1 MISDQK
7 RVISCDLSRRIAK
20 LPPRHVGFAG
30 RLLGSFAYWVDIR
43 HRRIVNRNLQ
53 FIYPGWSRDRVNKTA
68 RRVFQHLATTAL
80 EILQVSFF
88 IREDILRKTRIEGD
102 ENLRDAIHSQKGIIF
117 ITAHIGN
124 WEMGSLYVAC
134 RYGHPVTAIVRK
146 LSPATFDRWIY
157 RMRTRFGSIILDKKK
172 ALPKMARVL
181 RKGGSLGILI
191 DQETIRSEGIE
202 AYFFGKK
209 IMATPGAA
217 LLARRYDCV
226 VLPAYCVRDPEGLLV
241 FRVKKPLV
249 LQQTDDS
256 QADLRVN
263 TQRMITSIENM
274 IKGYPDQWLWA
285 HKRWK
290 RFYPYLYP
298 EDMKK
303 RKYRRA
309 QRHRLIDKKDHGTA
323 SKV

>member
-1 MISDQK
+1 MISDRK
-7 RVISCDLSRRIAK
+7 LVISGDLSRRIAK
-20 LPPRHVGFAG
+20 LPPKLILFAG
-30 RLLGSFAYWVDIR
+30 RLLGSVAYYVDVR

-53 FIYPGWSRDRVNKTA
+53 FIYSGWPRDKIKKTA
-68 RRVFQHLATTAL
+68 RHVFQHLATTAL
-80 EILQVSFF
+80 EVLQISFF
-88 IREDILRKTRIEGD
+88 TREDILSRTHIEGD
-102 ENLRDAIHSQKGIIF
+102 EILRDAIKSQKGIIF

-124 WEMGSLYVAC
+124 WEIMPLYTTC
-134 RYGHPVTAIVRK
+134 RYGHQVTSIARK
-146 LSPATFDRWIY
+146 LSSATFDRWIY
-157 RMRTRFGSIILDKKK
+157 QMRTRFGSIILDKKN
-172 ALPKMARVL
+172 ALPKMVRVL
-181 RKGGSLGILI
+181 KKGGALGILI